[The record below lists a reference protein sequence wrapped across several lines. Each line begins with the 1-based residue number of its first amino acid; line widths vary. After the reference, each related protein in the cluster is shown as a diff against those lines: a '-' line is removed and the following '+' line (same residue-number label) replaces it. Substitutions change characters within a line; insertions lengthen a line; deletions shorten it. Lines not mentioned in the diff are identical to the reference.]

1 MLVRHERTSI
11 MHRMVEND
19 GVLYLGGIT
28 ADDCELDMTGQ
39 SRQVFRK
46 LADLLTS
53 AGSSKGAL
61 LSVQI
66 FLTDMAGKEDM
77 NEAWLEWLDSNDL
90 PARATIGVA
99 DLGPGTLIEV
109 VATAAIR

>member
-1 MLVRHERTSI
+1 MLVRHERTPI
-11 MHRMVEND
+11 MHRIVEND

-28 ADDCELDMTGQ
+28 ADDSELDMAGQ
-39 SRQVFRK
+39 STEVFKK
-46 LADLLTS
+46 LAGLLKS

-66 FLTDMAGKEDM
+66 FLTDMAGKEAM
-77 NEAWLEWLDSNDL
+77 NGVWVEWLDSDDL